1 MESHKIHVPNHQPGN
16 YHVGAENL
24 STVDG
29 FTWLNSKNIRPTLQR
44 QIFGEPSTGTP
55 TTVTCLSM
63 TRGLSWLMHELLD
76 ISWIMFQGVSENV
89 ITPGVKMDE
98 NGD

>member
-1 MESHKIHVPNHQPGN
+1 
-16 YHVGAENL
+16 
-24 STVDG
+24 
-29 FTWLNSKNIRPTLQR
+29 
-44 QIFGEPSTGTP
+44 
-55 TTVTCLSM
+55 M

-89 ITPGVKMDE
+89 ITPGWKMDE